1 MLSEA
6 PAGTWK
12 DVEPVLFCGLI
23 RLLIHEKYSYILIKR
38 HVRQRKKE
46 KQNEN
51 SVSRKHTLTG
61 LPAESES

>member
-1 MLSEA
+1 MERCG
-6 PAGTWK
+6 AGA
-12 DVEPVLFCGLI
+12 FCGII
-23 RLLIHEKYSYILIKR
+23 RLLIREKYSYILMKK
-38 HVRQRKKE
+38 HVRQRERE